1 MQVADQVQRV
11 FQVSLLGLALLLQEV
26 GQVEVPHQ
34 EEVLLLL
41 GDVLARGDKCRV
53 DRLGAELQR
62 PEQVL
67 ELPEVEDV
75 FGDVLTPLGF
85 GYVHDGSVFLFLLFG
100 GRLVFR
106 ELWPGLLPYLPTVSA
121 WRPRS
126 LAGTPVRCPR
136 AVRHRSDC
144 FRFLLPALSARP
156 FPLPRRRGKRV
167 PSRMSRA
174 GRPYLIQTLGSVRCL
189 RKYCCD
195 LSRLRDWSTMF
206 FVSVRIVR

>member
-34 EEVLLLL
+34 EKVLLFL
-41 GDVLARGDKCRV
+41 GDVLARGDECRV
-53 DRLGAELQR
+53 DCLGAELQG

-85 GYVHDGSVFLFLLFG
+85 GYVHDGSVFLFLRFG

-144 FRFLLPALSARP
+144 FRFLLPSLSARP
-156 FPLPRRRGKRV
+156 PPSCRRDSQV

-174 GRPYLIQTLGSVRCL
+174 GRSYLIQTLGSVRCL

>member
-1 MQVADQVQRV
+1 MQVADQVQCV
-11 FQVSLLGLALLLQEV
+11 FQVSLLGLSLLLQEV

-34 EEVLLLL
+34 EKVLLLL
-41 GDVLARGDKCRV
+41 GDVLARGDECRV

-67 ELPEVEDV
+67 ELPEVEDI

-126 LAGTPVRCPR
+126 LAGTPVRCPG
-136 AVRHRSDC
+136 ASRHRSD
-144 FRFLLPALSARP
+144 FRFLLPSLSARS
-156 FPLPRRRGKRV
+156 FLPS
-167 PSRMSRA
+167 PPA
-174 GRPYLIQTLGSVRCL
+174 GGTPRSLPACL
-189 RKYCCD
+189 APD
-195 LSRLRDWSTMF
+195 GPT
-206 FVSVRIVR
+206 